1 MATLRLSAETRSDT
15 GKGAAKKMRRAG
27 RIPAILYG
35 RGQEGVSLSL
45 GNKEVSHLLANPG
58 AMTNVLELEITDSGK
73 SSKKNILVKKIQKH
87 PFREE
92 VLHMDLLEIALDQK
106 ISVMVPIELA
116 GESEGV
122 KMGGILEMK
131 RRELEITSLPNQI
144 PDTIVIDITE
154 LQIGDA
160 VHVEDITPP
169 DGAQISFESN
179 FTVLSVVAPAAEIE
193 EEEAEEEE
201 AEGEAAP
208 GEEAAPEKKEEEG
221 GEE

>member
-1 MATLRLSAETRSDT
+1 MATLRLSAETRSDS
-15 GKGAAKKMRRAG
+15 GKSAAKKMRRAG
-27 RIPAILYG
+27 KIPAVLYG

-45 GNKEVSHLLANPG
+45 ANKEVSHLLANPG

-73 SSKKNILVKKIQKH
+73 TSKKNILVKKIQKH

-92 VLHMDLLEIALDQK
+92 VLHMDLLEIALDQQ

-116 GESEGV
+116 GECEGV

-131 RRELEITSLPNQI
+131 RRELEITSLPDQI
-144 PDTIVIDITE
+144 PDTLVIDITE

-169 DGAQISFESN
+169 DGVQLSFESN
-179 FTVLSVVAPAAEIE
+179 FTLLSVVAPAAEIE
-193 EEEAEEEE
+193 EEEPEEEGEEE
-201 AEGEAAP
+201 AAAEK
-208 GEEAAPEKKEEEG
+208 EEAPEKEEEEG
-221 GEE
+221 GGE

>member
-73 SSKKNILVKKIQKH
+73 SSKKNILVKKVQKH

-92 VLHMDLLEIALDQK
+92 VLHLDLLEIALDQK

-208 GEEAAPEKKEEEG
+208 GEEAAPEKEEEEG

>member
-58 AMTNVLELEITDSGK
+58 AMTNVLELEITDSGR

>member
-92 VLHMDLLEIALDQK
+92 VLHLDLLEIALDQK

-208 GEEAAPEKKEEEG
+208 GEEAAPEKEEEEG

>member
-208 GEEAAPEKKEEEG
+208 GEEAAPEKEEEEG

>member
-15 GKGAAKKMRRAG
+15 GKGVAKKMRRAG

-116 GESEGV
+116 GESKGV

-131 RRELEITSLPNQI
+131 RREREITSLPNQI

>member
-169 DGAQISFESN
+169 DGAQIFFESN

-208 GEEAAPEKKEEEG
+208 GEEAAPEKEEEEG

>member
-193 EEEAEEEE
+193 VVEAVV
-201 AEGEAAP
+201 GAAA
-208 GEEAAPEKKEEEG
+208 GAAK
-221 GEE
+221 

>member
-201 AEGEAAP
+201 VEGEAAP
-208 GEEAAPEKKEEEG
+208 EEEAAPEKEEEEG